1 MEMLDYRMEIGYGIS
16 MFLSRS
22 DRDKLLELLFQR
34 AFRYSEVP
42 TFKLTSGKMSSFYI
56 DCKKVSLDPEGAFLI
71 GEQIFDRIK
80 SLPVEGVGGMTLGA
94 DPIATAVSLISFLK
108 NKPIPA
114 FIVRKEPKG
123 HGSEQQVE
131 GALQPNGKLVVVEDV
146 VTTGGST
153 VRTIEALR
161 KEGYS
166 VLKVIA
172 LIDRKEGGADRIAA
186 EGIGFESLY
195 TIDDFMRLIRFQKK

>member
-1 MEMLDYRMEIGYGIS
+1 

-22 DRDKLLELLFQR
+22 DRDKLLGLLFQR
-34 AFRYSEVP
+34 AFRYSETP

-80 SLPVEGVGGMTLGA
+80 TLPVDGVGGMTLGA

-123 HGSEQQVE
+123 HGSEQQIE
-131 GALQPNGKLVVVEDV
+131 GALPANAKVVVVEDV

-153 VRTIEALR
+153 LRTIEALK
-161 KEGYS
+161 KEGHS
-166 VLKVIA
+166 ILKVIS
-172 LIDRKEGGADRIAA
+172 LIDRKEGGPEKITA
-186 EGIGFESLY
+186 EGIPFETLF
-195 TIDDFMRLIRFQKK
+195 TIDDLMRLTRFQK

>member
-1 MEMLDYRMEIGYGIS
+1 

-22 DRDKLLELLFQR
+22 DRDKLLGLLFQR
-34 AFRYSEVP
+34 AFRYSETP

-80 SLPVEGVGGMTLGA
+80 TLPVDGIGGMTLGA

-108 NKPIPA
+108 NRPIPA

-123 HGSEQQVE
+123 HGSEQQIE
-131 GALQPNGKLVVVEDV
+131 GTLPANAKVVVVEDV

-153 VRTIEALR
+153 LRTIEVLR
-161 KEGYS
+161 KAGHS
-166 VLKVIA
+166 ILKVIT
-172 LIDRKEGGADRIAA
+172 LIDRKEGGAEIIGS
-186 EGIGFESLY
+186 EGIGFESLF
-195 TIDDFMRLIRFQKK
+195 TIDDLMRLVRFQK

>member
-1 MEMLDYRMEIGYGIS
+1 

-22 DRDKLLELLFQR
+22 DHDKLLGLFFQR
-34 AFRYSEVP
+34 SFRYSETP
-42 TFKLTSGKMSSFYI
+42 SFQLTSGKMSSFYI

-80 SLPVEGVGGMTLGA
+80 NLPVEGVGGMTLGA
-94 DPIATAVSLISFLK
+94 DPIATAVSLVSFLK
-108 NKPIPA
+108 NRPIPA

-123 HGSEQQVE
+123 HGSQQQVE
-131 GALQPNGKLVVVEDV
+131 GALPPNAKLVVVEDV

-153 VRTIEALR
+153 ARTIEVLK

-172 LIDRKEGGADRIAA
+172 LIDRKEGGAERIASL
-186 EGIGFESLY
+186 GVGFESLF
-195 TIDDFMRLIRFQKK
+195 TIDDLMRLTRFPPSH

>member
-1 MEMLDYRMEIGYGIS
+1 M
-16 MFLSRS
+16 LSRS
-22 DRDKLLELLFQR
+22 DRDKLFALLFQR
-34 AFRYSEVP
+34 SFRYSEVP

-71 GEQIFDRIK
+71 GQQIFDRIK
-80 SLPVEGVGGMTLGA
+80 QLPVEGVGGMTLGA
-94 DPIATAVSLISFLK
+94 DPIATAVSIVSLLK

-131 GALQPNGKLVVVEDV
+131 GDLKPGAKVVVVEDV

-153 VRTIEALR
+153 VRTLEAL
-161 KEGYS
+161 KKAGYS
-166 VLKVIA
+166 VLKVIS
-172 LIDRKEGGADRIAA
+172 LIDRKEGGGERITG
-186 EGIGFESLY
+186 EGAGFESLF
-195 TIDDFMRLIRFQKK
+195 TIDDFIREAKSRKGGSLP